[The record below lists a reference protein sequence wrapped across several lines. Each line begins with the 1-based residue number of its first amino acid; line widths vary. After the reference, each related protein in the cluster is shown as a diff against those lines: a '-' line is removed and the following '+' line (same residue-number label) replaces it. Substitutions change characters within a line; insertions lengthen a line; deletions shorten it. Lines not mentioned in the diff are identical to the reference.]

1 MKKSWR
7 FYRVNL
13 YSIYS
18 HGAPSG
24 NNALQ
29 TLNMST
35 MCQVASSHW
44 GVPFVQAFTTNTVLA
59 ANNEMRAA
67 NIDLDRTPV
76 STDRH
81 CNPQRLYLAS
91 EWYQED
97 SATQKGLQKSK
108 QKAQLLASSLRQRTE
123 WVLFHRAY
131 DT

>member
-44 GVPFVQAFTTNTVLA
+44 GVPFVQAFTKDTVLV
-59 ANNEMRAA
+59 NNAMRAA
-67 NIDLDRTPV
+67 NISGDLSTSV

-81 CNPQRLYLAS
+81 CILSGRIPLRRGSMKVRPCKKDY
-91 EWYQED
+91 
-97 SATQKGLQKSK
+97 KKRH
-108 QKAQLLASSLRQRTE
+108 SSLR
-123 WVLFHRAY
+123 VP
-131 DT
+131 